1 MGTSSVDECCMLVCI
16 QKEHAVRLH
25 KCKLTKKDMK
35 RERKQNR
42 MGFFI
47 KAQFHLHA
55 GAITAGKEQKGVNIL
70 ELHVNLCN

>member
-1 MGTSSVDECCMLVCI
+1 
-16 QKEHAVRLH
+16 
-25 KCKLTKKDMK
+25 MK